1 MTVLIFTSYS
11 EDDTL
16 KDMTEKSYEFEE
28 PGSLSAIAVGVP
40 GKRTFFLTIGEKEDW
55 IRLWLEKEHLEAL
68 SIAVDEFFVKITQ
81 DLPQLSNEPDKQPLN
96 DDTPSGLPSGE
107 FEIDQIGIGYD
118 QEKVVIEFL
127 VHAIGPQNLGEI
139 VVNCWIYPEILK
151 GLGIQ
156 AREIC
161 AAGRPRCELC
171 GRPIDPTGHDC
182 PMQN

>member
-1 MTVLIFTSYS
+1 M
-11 EDDTL
+11 
-16 KDMTEKSYEFEE
+16 EKSYEFED
-28 PGSLSAIAVGVP
+28 PALLSAVAVGVP
-40 GKRTFFLTIGEKEDW
+40 GKRTFFLVIGEKEDW

-68 SIAVDEFFVKITQ
+68 SIAVEEFFDKISH
-81 DLPQLSNEPDKQPLN
+81 DLPRLADEPDTEPAD

-127 VHAIGPQNLGEI
+127 VHALGPQDLDGI
-139 VVNCWIYPEILK
+139 PVHCWIESKQLK
-151 GLGIQ
+151 RLGVQ

-161 AAGRPRCELC
+161 AAGRPRCKLC
-171 GRPIDPTGHDC
+171 GQPIDPTGHDC